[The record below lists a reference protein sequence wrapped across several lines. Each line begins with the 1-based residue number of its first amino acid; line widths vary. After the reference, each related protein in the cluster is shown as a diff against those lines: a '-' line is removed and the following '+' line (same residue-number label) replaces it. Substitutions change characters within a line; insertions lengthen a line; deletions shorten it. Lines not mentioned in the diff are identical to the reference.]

1 MSKISSEELQE
12 ASIVNKVLSAKVA
25 SVIAVVSLVVGITS
39 YVNKPAQ
46 QNTEAINILQARIE
60 KDESLNEQLVATLKN
75 DTHSVGENQNKL
87 LEQVIQLQ
95 KDIVQLQTIIN
106 ERIPAKK

>member
-1 MSKISSEELQE
+1 MPSELELKEQS
-12 ASIVNKVLSAKVA
+12 AVNKILSAKMA
-25 SVIAVVSLVVGITS
+25 SIIAIVSLVVGITS

-60 KDESLNEQLVATLKN
+60 KDEALNEALVATLKN
-75 DTHSVGENQNKL
+75 DTHSVGENQKEL
-87 LEQVIQLQ
+87 LAQVIQLQ